1 MTRDLLK
8 KNCRR
13 RRSQNLRNKSTN
25 LALHKEETKYVSHK
39 RTRRAKRT
47 AASRNASQKTDRSR
61 NFRRFRGFSRDGRTR
76 GRDFAGRH
84 SLWISTNLFLS
95 FFFARGSV
103 CFLSHR
109 GGTGSAERGDFRGET
124 RATREKGSGD
134 ARIRSRG
141 VLERWNKK
149 ESGNISVR
157 KLEID
162 CLIS

>member
-1 MTRDLLK
+1 MTFFKK

-76 GRDFAGRH
+76 VRDFAGRH

-95 FFFARGSV
+95 FFLRARKRLLFEPS
-103 CFLSHR
+103 R
-109 GGTGSAERGDFRGET
+109 GNGDRRERGFSRRNARDPRKRVRR
-124 RATREKGSGD
+124 RAYTVARCARE
-134 ARIRSRG
+134 
-141 VLERWNKK
+141 VE
-149 ESGNISVR
+149 
-157 KLEID
+157 
-162 CLIS
+162 

>member
-1 MTRDLLK
+1 MRRQDERTGL
-8 KNCRR
+8 CR
-13 RRSQNLRNKSTN
+13 
-25 LALHKEETKYVSHK
+25 
-39 RTRRAKRT
+39 
-47 AASRNASQKTDRSR
+47 
-61 NFRRFRGFSRDGRTR
+61 G
-76 GRDFAGRH
+76 H

-95 FFFARGSV
+95 FFFCARGSV

-109 GGTGSAERGDFRGET
+109 GGTGTAERGDFRGET